1 MIRLVLAGVIIILST
16 YIGYKMREYYQKKY
30 ILSSKI
36 VEFLEFIHSEIRYKL
51 TPLNDI
57 LASFGDSM
65 LNGEFV
71 NAYLNDNPR
80 DNLYM
85 TTQEY
90 DDLSKICDYVR
101 VSDRDN
107 CLKTLAEEIGVYQDK
122 LKLAKDALDKNGSLD
137 LKLSIL
143 IGIGI
148 AIMVL

>member
-1 MIRLVLAGVIIILST
+1 
-16 YIGYKMREYYQKKY
+16 MREYYQKKY
-30 ILSSKI
+30 ILSSKS
-36 VEFLEFIHSEIRYKL
+36 VEFLEFVYSEIRYKL

-71 NAYLNDNPR
+71 GEYLHSKPR
-80 DNLYM
+80 DNKYM
-85 TTQEY
+85 NTQEY
-90 DDLSKICDYVR
+90 EDLSKICDYVR

-107 CLKTLAEEIGVYQDK
+107 CLKMLAEEIDIYRDK
-122 LKLAKDALDKNGSLD
+122 LKLAKVALDKNGSLD

-143 IGIGI
+143 IGISI